1 METVPVGGS
10 GGGRAQGGD
19 PFGLVGTTV
28 DGKYRVERPLG
39 EGGFGVVYAGTHLLL
54 QTPVAI
60 KVMKPL
66 AGKLDQTERAV
77 RAFVREART
86 LFQLTHP
93 GIVRMYDVGTL
104 STPFAVLPYV
114 VLELLEGR
122 TLEEEILQ
130 RAAEGR
136 PFGNAEIRSLFDAA
150 LAALAFA
157 HESGVAHLDL
167 KPSNIML
174 TSGAAKGGEAGKVKI
189 LDFGLAKLVT
199 GETHA
204 STSMSAFTPAY
215 AAPEQWSEGMGAPGP
230 RTDVFAMGLTLAETC
245 TLSPAIAAR
254 TPAQI
259 FSEVMKASRKVDLT
273 QTARV
278 GLPPGLQDVVDRAL
292 ATDPALRYADAA
304 AMRHDLGAVFEGRR
318 PTTTVALPPSGGP
331 RVDPRTFDH
340 AAETVPA
347 SAAKLAVPPT
357 LAPPPRSL
365 APIAIGVAAV
375 IVAGG
380 ATAAVLAHLA
390 TRTTPTTRAFE
401 LRTLERTAARAR
413 LDVDALSPGA
423 RYDPAALLEVA
434 RPHEATIKSCYT
446 RRLAEV
452 PRFDAVVRIFVA
464 VRPSGDAFERVDA
477 SDLGRSAADDDK
489 LLHACVS
496 EAVRGF
502 RFPAHDK
509 DDVEGAFYTF
519 HFSTSRHPPP
529 PVEATR
535 ARFLQSFDNHGK
547 KQAPSPATVVER
559 GDLLAIDY
567 EDGVALCVDRKSD
580 LLCRWIQLD
589 SMGLAALQRDKAGK
603 TLKGTWGFWPSDRG
617 EGEWQLTRD

>member
-10 GGGRAQGGD
+10 GGDRPQGGD

-77 RAFVREART
+77 RSFVREART

-104 STPFAVLPYV
+104 NTPFAVLPYV

-122 TLEEEILQ
+122 TLEDEIVK

-136 PFGNAEIRSLFDAA
+136 PFGNAEIRALFDAA

-174 TSGAAKGGEAGKVKI
+174 TGGAAKGGEAGKVKL

-273 QTARV
+273 QSARV

-292 ATDPALRYADAA
+292 ATDPSLRYADAA
-304 AMRHDLGAVFEGRR
+304 AMRADLDRVFAGRR
-318 PTTTVALPPSGGP
+318 PTTTVALPPSGP
-331 RVDPRTFDH
+331 HVDPRTFDH

-347 SAAKLAVPPT
+347 SAAKLALPPT
-357 LAPPPRSL
+357 LAPPPARRT
-365 APIAIGVAAV
+365 APILAGLAALVVAVSATGIALAV
-375 IVAGG
+375 HSAR
-380 ATAAVLAHLA
+380 TAPA
-390 TRTTPTTRAFE
+390 TRATE
-401 LRTLERTAARAR
+401 LRALERPATRAR
-413 LDVDALSPGA
+413 LDLTALSPGS
-423 RYDPAALLEVA
+423 RYEGAALLDVA
-434 RPHEATIKSCYT
+434 RPHEAPIKACYT
-446 RRLAEV
+446 RRLSEV
-452 PRFDAVVRIFVA
+452 RRFDAVVQIFVA
-464 VRPSGDAFERVDA
+464 IRPNGDVFERVDA
-477 SDLGRSAADDDK
+477 SSLGRSSAADDK
-489 LLHACVS
+489 VLHACVS
-496 EAVRGF
+496 EEVRAF

-509 DDVEGAFYTF
+509 DDVESALYTF
-519 HFSTSRHPPP
+519 YFSTSRHPPP
-529 PVEATR
+529 PVEAPR
-535 ARFLQSFDNHGK
+535 SRLKQAFDNHGK
-547 KQAPSPATVVER
+547 KQAPSPATAVER

-567 EDGVALCVDRKSD
+567 ADGVALCLDRKAD
-580 LLCRWIQLD
+580 LVCQWIQLD
-589 SMGLAALQRDKAGK
+589 SMGLAALRRDGAGK
-603 TLKGTWGFWPSDRG
+603 AMKGTWGFWPSDRG
-617 EGEWQLTRD
+617 EGEWELTRE